1 MKFILGTAQFGLKYG
16 INNRSGIPN
25 DNQLK
30 KILDYCT
37 QKNMNFLDTAPSYG
51 NCEKRIG
58 MFANN
63 RFNIISKF
71 SQLDSKKE
79 LDNNIDE
86 SLKSLNI
93 KSLYGYLSHD
103 ENNII
108 EKPEIWE
115 YLKQLKIDKKTKKIG
130 FSIYDVNKLEYLLDK
145 KIIPDIIQLPYSV
158 FDRKF
163 EKYLPKLKDLGVEI
177 HARSIFVQG
186 LIFMNDNQIPKKLN
200 LLKEPL
206 FKLRKISNQNKIDLE
221 DLAVKF
227 VLSNNYIDKIVFGVD
242 SIEQLK
248 RNLILFK
255 NNNINNKVQT
265 MLKDLKVDQ
274 QLINPINW

>member
-1 MKFILGTAQFGLKYG
+1 MKFILGTAQFGLNYG

-37 QKNMNFLDTAPSYG
+37 QMNVNFLDTAPSYG

-115 YLKQLKIDKKTKKIG
+115 YLKQLKTDKKTKKIG
-130 FSIYDVNKLEYLLDK
+130 FSIYDVNKLEYLLNK

-186 LIFMNDNQIPKKLN
+186 LIFMNENQIPKKLN

-242 SIEQLK
+242 SFEQLK

-274 QLINPINW
+274 QLINPTNW

>member
-63 RFNIISKF
+63 RFKIISKF